1 MSTSTLARTP
11 ICCSQCGRQGH
22 NKRNRNCPVNVE
34 VRERSERTQ
43 EEMRVAMRELRNAES
58 MNNMLTQLLERW
70 QGVVSLEQC
79 LNAGFLFIEVA
90 CRSFRVARRHYHA
103 ASLLASIGENVR
115 KINRL
120 LMIHQ
125 EPNPLAVYS
134 LGTILLLQAEG
145 SEGPQPVYRAVYQL
159 SPVGARVPLGNVPF
173 SEEHVRELIRPRH
186 VAKYSSEYWKDLTI
200 TTSSIDLT
208 NEEDP
213 NTKTHDCPVCFET
226 VSSKNVVHTN
236 CRHGYCCDC
245 VKNLASSMKDN
256 TQQPTCPMCRT
267 ALTGLSMENEEICTE
282 IKNHLHAL

>member
-11 ICCSQCGRQGH
+11 LCCSQCGQQGH

-34 VRERSERTQ
+34 VRETR
-43 EEMRVAMRELRNAES
+43 EEMRVAWRELRNADS

-90 CRSFRVARRHYHA
+90 CRSFRVARRHYYSS
-103 ASLLASIGENVR
+103 SLLASIGENVR

-173 SEEHVRELIRPRH
+173 SEEHVRELIRPRQ
-186 VAKYSSEYWKDLTI
+186 VAKYSSEYWKELTI
-200 TTSSIDLT
+200 TTSTSTLVV
-208 NEEDP
+208 EEE
-213 NTKTHDCPVCFET
+213 TKNQEDNKNHDCPVCFET

-267 ALTGLSMENEEICTE
+267 ALTGLNVENEEICTE
-282 IKNHLHAL
+282 IKTHLRSL